1 MVYVCIYSQS
11 DFCTIHYVALNW
23 IEMPLEI
30 VTILLSMVLVQ
41 RENNFLAKSWWW
53 NLHHVGHESF
63 VSTIWLSI
71 PLSYKTAISRFN
83 KLFLKKVHSFLASP
97 IHFFSSLFPS
107 GQTKSFDGYE
117 MVSFIARHMCK
128 CLSINQLHT
137 MSSLYSSLTKMV

>member
-71 PLSYKTAISRFN
+71 SLRYKTTIPGFK
-83 KLFLKKVHSFLASP
+83 KLFLIKKVHPLPSLFLL
-97 IHFFSSLFPS
+97 FFSSPFPS
-107 GQTKSFDGYE
+107 GQTKPFDGYE
-117 MVSFIARHMCK
+117 MASLLQGLCVSA
-128 CLSINQLHT
+128 SP
-137 MSSLYSSLTKMV
+137 LTN